1 MRFNPFYI
9 RYAIDNGHTPEEQ
22 LTRDRNLEKNL
33 NMTNNSSAEFDSLTI
48 IPLCDKALEA
58 IQEDRKLRWEQ
69 KVRIQMNLPRRKW
82 WGGGKAPNWAKERAE
97 DYLSNR
103 DNYPWIFTPK
113 QECDMHAEQ
122 EEIDFTALK
131 VTASAS
137 NKVRI
142 GSHLYTR
149 LIYWAK

>member
-9 RYAIDNGHTPEEQ
+9 RYAMDNGHTPEEQ
-22 LTRDRNLEKNL
+22 LARDRNLEKNL
-33 NMTNNSSAEFDSLTI
+33 NMENNSSAEFDSLTI

-58 IQEDRKLRWEQ
+58 IQEDRKLSWEK
-69 KVRIQMNLPRRKW
+69 KVKNQINLPRRKW
-82 WGGGKAPNWAKERAE
+82 WGGAAPNWTKERAE

-122 EEIDFTALK
+122 EEIDFEDLRIAAL
-131 VTASAS
+131 ASA
-137 NKVRI
+137 KVRI
-142 GSHLYTR
+142 NSRLYTK
-149 LIYWAK
+149 LIYWSK